1 MKAKFSTLQ
10 QLEERVSTLR
20 SRFIQMVKWMDFL
33 HYEIIISSTV
43 IRETSS
49 FQKTHMKKLLGLR
62 AESKSANG
70 LLDPDSVITNLSS
83 YKLSDVEKMALSRGL
98 QFTLPPSE
106 LKKGNYLANFE
117 MLFSLLGEAC
127 FLGSID
133 DKLYFKNK
141 LRDYAFSSLYN
152 FNSIRKHLSNMRF

>member
-1 MKAKFSTLQ
+1 MDGFSSLY
-10 QLEERVSTLR
+10 V
-20 SRFIQMVKWMDFL
+20 
-33 HYEIIISSTV
+33 IIISSTV
-43 IRETSS
+43 IRKTSS
-49 FQKTHMKKLLGLR
+49 FHKTHIKKLLGLR

-70 LLDPDSVITNLSS
+70 LLDPESVITNLSS

-106 LKKGNYLANFE
+106 LKKENYLANFE
-117 MLFSLLGEAC
+117 MLFSRLGEVC
-127 FLGSID
+127 FLGSND

-152 FNSIRKHLSNMRF
+152 FNSIRKHLSNIPLEELRVKITFKK